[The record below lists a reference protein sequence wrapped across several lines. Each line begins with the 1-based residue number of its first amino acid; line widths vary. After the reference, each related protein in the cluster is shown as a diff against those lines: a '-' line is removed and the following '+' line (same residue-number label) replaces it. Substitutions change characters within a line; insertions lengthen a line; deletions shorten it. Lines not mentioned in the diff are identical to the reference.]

1 MKNPSTQKVKMQVE
15 NGLSRP
21 GACIEHRPVSTSLQA
36 ALPSQ
41 LRRYHEHPAKK
52 SSVVCAGIFQRGKVL
67 TRHNEG
73 VNRRLGMRV
82 LEGHDFI
89 ILEDNPGR
97 QAPFHNPAENTLIH
111 VTLDVSYQT
120 SELV

>member
-1 MKNPSTQKVKMQVE
+1 VKNPSTQKVKMQVE

-21 GACIEHRPVSTSLQA
+21 GACIEHRPVSTSLQS
-36 ALPSQ
+36 ALPRQ
-41 LRRYHEHPAKK
+41 LRCHHEHPAKK
-52 SSVVCAGIFQRGKVL
+52 SGVVSGGVFQRGKVL

-73 VNRRLGMRV
+73 VNRRLGMSV

-89 ILEDNPGR
+89 ILEDDPGG